1 MDVGDRFPDF
11 VLLDEDGK
19 EFDSRTLEG
28 IRYVIYFYPKDGT
41 AGCLRE
47 AQDFTANIKKF
58 MVRNMPVIGVSKD
71 SPESHR
77 KFINKNGLMLKLL
90 SDPDHV
96 LLEAVGAWGK
106 KMMYGK
112 EVEGTI
118 RSTFIVGK
126 DGIVEAAW
134 TKVKVDGHVDNVV
147 ATAASLVRKSVQ

>member
-1 MDVGDRFPDF
+1 
-11 VLLDEDGK
+11 
-19 EFDSRTLEG
+19 
-28 IRYVIYFYPKDGT
+28 
-41 AGCLRE
+41 
-47 AQDFTANIKKF
+47 
-58 MVRNMPVIGVSKD
+58 
-71 SPESHR
+71 
-77 KFINKNGLMLKLL
+77 MLKLL